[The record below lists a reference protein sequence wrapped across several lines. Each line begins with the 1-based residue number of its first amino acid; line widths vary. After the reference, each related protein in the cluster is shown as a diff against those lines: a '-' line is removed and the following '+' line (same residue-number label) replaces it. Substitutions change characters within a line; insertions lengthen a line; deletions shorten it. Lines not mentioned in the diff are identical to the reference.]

1 MELSFTKMQGCA
13 NDYIYLDCRSAGVP
27 ENIAALSE
35 KLSRRHFSIGADGI
49 ICICAPRTAGADA
62 MMRIFNADGS
72 EGRMCGNGIR
82 CVAEWLYTHGVQ
94 KEQLAIDTLS
104 GLKTVTRRGEGLWQ
118 VEMGAYSTLPA
129 DLPAVNMGGAPLVD
143 VPLEVDDNLWRV
155 TCINVGNPHCVT
167 VVPDVDA
174 LRLEE
179 IGPAFEHHANFP
191 ERINTEFVQVV
202 DATHLKMRVWERGS
216 GETWACG
223 TGTCATVAAMTEL
236 GICPAGEDVH
246 VQLRGGELTIRV
258 LPGNELRMTGA
269 AEIIYNNGR
278 MIPCVLDNRITGMT
292 GHQDNPGTG
301 YTLQGD
307 PTALLS
313 VEKILTALGFAPVLT
328 VDPQDLKAMKA
339 AVDQAVAA
347 LDAGQQPA
355 IVTRRPCLLIKRDKF
370 RKGMCRVNA
379 DKCRSCRSCLKVG
392 CPAISL
398 ENGKAV
404 IDRTQCVGCT
414 VCAQVCPFDAIEKEE
429 K

>member
-13 NDYIYLDCRSAGVP
+13 NDYIYLDCRTAGVP

-35 KLSRRHFSIGADGI
+35 KLSRRHLSIGADGI

-104 GLKTVTRRGEGLWQ
+104 GLKTITRRGEGLWQ

-269 AEIIYNNGR
+269 AE
-278 MIPCVLDNRITGMT
+278 
-292 GHQDNPGTG
+292 
-301 YTLQGD
+301 
-307 PTALLS
+307 
-313 VEKILTALGFAPVLT
+313 
-328 VDPQDLKAMKA
+328 
-339 AVDQAVAA
+339 
-347 LDAGQQPA
+347 
-355 IVTRRPCLLIKRDKF
+355 
-370 RKGMCRVNA
+370 
-379 DKCRSCRSCLKVG
+379 
-392 CPAISL
+392 
-398 ENGKAV
+398 
-404 IDRTQCVGCT
+404 T
-414 VCAQVCPFDAIEKEE
+414 VCEGTTEV
-429 K
+429 

>member
-13 NDYIYLDCRSAGVP
+13 NDYIYLDCRTAGVP

-72 EGRMCGNGIR
+72 EGKMCGNGIR

-104 GLKTVTRRGEGLWQ
+104 GLKTVTHMGDGLWR

-129 DLPAVNMGGAPLVD
+129 DLPAVNMGEDPLVD
-143 VPLEVDDNLWRV
+143 KPLTVDGRRWQV
-155 TCINVGNPHCVT
+155 TCISVGNPHCVT
-167 VVPDVDA
+167 VVEDVDS
-174 LRLEE
+174 LKLEE
-179 IGPAFEHHANFP
+179 IGPGFEHHPNFP
-191 ERINTEFVQVV
+191 ERINTEFVQVA

-269 AEIIYNNGR
+269 AE
-278 MIPCVLDNRITGMT
+278 
-292 GHQDNPGTG
+292 
-301 YTLQGD
+301 
-307 PTALLS
+307 
-313 VEKILTALGFAPVLT
+313 
-328 VDPQDLKAMKA
+328 
-339 AVDQAVAA
+339 
-347 LDAGQQPA
+347 
-355 IVTRRPCLLIKRDKF
+355 
-370 RKGMCRVNA
+370 
-379 DKCRSCRSCLKVG
+379 
-392 CPAISL
+392 
-398 ENGKAV
+398 
-404 IDRTQCVGCT
+404 T
-414 VCAQVCPFDAIEKEE
+414 VCEGTAEV
-429 K
+429 

>member
-1 MELSFTKMQGCA
+1 
-13 NDYIYLDCRSAGVP
+13 
-27 ENIAALSE
+27 
-35 KLSRRHFSIGADGI
+35 
-49 ICICAPRTAGADA
+49 

-104 GLKTVTRRGEGLWQ
+104 GLKTITRRGEGLWQ
-118 VEMGAYSTLPA
+118 GEMGAYSTLPA

-269 AEIIYNNGR
+269 AE
-278 MIPCVLDNRITGMT
+278 
-292 GHQDNPGTG
+292 
-301 YTLQGD
+301 
-307 PTALLS
+307 
-313 VEKILTALGFAPVLT
+313 
-328 VDPQDLKAMKA
+328 
-339 AVDQAVAA
+339 
-347 LDAGQQPA
+347 
-355 IVTRRPCLLIKRDKF
+355 
-370 RKGMCRVNA
+370 
-379 DKCRSCRSCLKVG
+379 
-392 CPAISL
+392 
-398 ENGKAV
+398 
-404 IDRTQCVGCT
+404 T
-414 VCAQVCPFDAIEKEE
+414 VCEGTTNV
-429 K
+429 

>member
-1 MELSFTKMQGCA
+1 MKLSFTKMQGCA
-13 NDYIYLDCRSAGVP
+13 NDYIYLDCRTAGVP

-104 GLKTVTRRGEGLWQ
+104 GLKTITRRGEGLWQ

-216 GETWACG
+216 GETISCG
-223 TGTCATVAAMTEL
+223 TGTCASVVAAVL
-236 GICPAGEDVH
+236 NGFCKRGEEVE
-246 VQLRGGELTIRV
+246 VQIRGGKLYDTYLANGEVQMKGPATTV
-258 LPGNELRMTGA
+258 FDG
-269 AEIIYNNGR
+269 EID
-278 MIPCVLDNRITGMT
+278 V
-292 GHQDNPGTG
+292 
-301 YTLQGD
+301 
-307 PTALLS
+307 
-313 VEKILTALGFAPVLT
+313 
-328 VDPQDLKAMKA
+328 
-339 AVDQAVAA
+339 
-347 LDAGQQPA
+347 
-355 IVTRRPCLLIKRDKF
+355 
-370 RKGMCRVNA
+370 
-379 DKCRSCRSCLKVG
+379 
-392 CPAISL
+392 
-398 ENGKAV
+398 
-404 IDRTQCVGCT
+404 
-414 VCAQVCPFDAIEKEE
+414 
-429 K
+429 

>member
-13 NDYIYLDCRSAGVP
+13 NDYIYLDCRTAGVP
-27 ENIAALSE
+27 ENIAALAE

-104 GLKTVTRRGEGLWQ
+104 GLKTITRRGEGLWQ

-269 AEIIYNNGR
+269 AE
-278 MIPCVLDNRITGMT
+278 
-292 GHQDNPGTG
+292 
-301 YTLQGD
+301 
-307 PTALLS
+307 
-313 VEKILTALGFAPVLT
+313 
-328 VDPQDLKAMKA
+328 
-339 AVDQAVAA
+339 
-347 LDAGQQPA
+347 
-355 IVTRRPCLLIKRDKF
+355 
-370 RKGMCRVNA
+370 
-379 DKCRSCRSCLKVG
+379 
-392 CPAISL
+392 
-398 ENGKAV
+398 
-404 IDRTQCVGCT
+404 T
-414 VCAQVCPFDAIEKEE
+414 VCEGTTEV
-429 K
+429 